1 MKLSIIVP
9 VYNVR
14 SFLGECLDSLVNQS
28 LDDYE
33 VILIDDGSSDGSA
46 EIIKDYAERFPEMI
60 RSLRVENGGQ
70 GRARNF
76 GIEMAKGDY
85 LGFVD
90 SDDWITPDMYEKLYS
105 TAIKENADVVV
116 CDFLERFS
124 DGRENYLTAAA
135 QSDKLAA
142 AGSACNKLFRSS
154 IVESTRFPEG
164 LWYEDF
170 YFSAILLLKSRKT
183 VFLSEPLYIYRRG
196 QESTM
201 HNNNSKK
208 NLDIVTI
215 MDMLADYMLP
225 RELNDDFEFL
235 LINHVGIDSINRLA
249 QQELVDKAAINCLQ
263 QYMKARIT
271 KLTSCSAFK
280 RESMNR
286 RIICWLNCK
295 GFEGF
300 AQKLLRAKSGAG
312 RLLSK

>member
-1 MKLSIIVP
+1 
-9 VYNVR
+9 
-14 SFLGECLDSLVNQS
+14 
-28 LDDYE
+28 
-33 VILIDDGSSDGSA
+33 
-46 EIIKDYAERFPEMI
+46 
-60 RSLRVENGGQ
+60 
-70 GRARNF
+70 
-76 GIEMAKGDY
+76 
-85 LGFVD
+85 
-90 SDDWITPDMYEKLYS
+90 
-105 TAIKENADVVV
+105 
-116 CDFLERFS
+116 
-124 DGRENYLTAAA
+124 
-135 QSDKLAA
+135 
-142 AGSACNKLFRSS
+142 
-154 IVESTRFPEG
+154 
-164 LWYEDF
+164 
-170 YFSAILLLKSRKT
+170 
-183 VFLSEPLYIYRRG
+183 
-196 QESTM
+196 M

-263 QYMKARIT
+263 QYMKARIP

-300 AQKLLRAKSGAG
+300 AQKLLRAKNGAG